1 MGGDDRQ
8 QRVAVGGRL
17 GRHFRPEIAA
27 GTAAVVDNDVLPE
40 DFTQFRRDRP
50 GG

>member
-1 MGGDDRQ
+1 VGSDDRQ
-8 QRVAVGGRL
+8 QRVTVRGRL

-27 GTAAVVDNDVLPE
+27 GTATVVDNDVLPE
-40 DFTQFRRDRP
+40 DLTQFRRDRP